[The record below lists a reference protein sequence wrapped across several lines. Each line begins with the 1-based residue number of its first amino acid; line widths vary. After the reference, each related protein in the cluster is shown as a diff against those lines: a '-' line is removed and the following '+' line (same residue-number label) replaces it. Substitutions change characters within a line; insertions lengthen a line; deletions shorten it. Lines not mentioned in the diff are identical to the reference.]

1 MHTKPRVLVLTTGGT
16 ITMIRNEEGFLS
28 PCAEAGILLERMPEL
43 RNLADL
49 DLVHLF
55 NVDSS
60 NVLPQNWVSIGEAIY
75 RRIDDYDGFVVTH
88 GTDTLCYTSAALSFF
103 LQEIPK
109 PIVVTGAQVPLDDIG
124 TDARSNLVNAV
135 RVATSEIAEVVVV
148 FGTQVIMGT
157 RAKKTSAFD
166 MQAITSVNTQP
177 LGNIGLSIKL
187 NRIARARGRRRA
199 LFQPFLN
206 ENVAMVHLYPGFKPD
221 ILNYLSGTHE
231 GVVLEGYGAGH
242 IPTEYRS
249 LVPAIRA
256 ATAKSIPVV
265 IGTQC
270 IIGSTQMELYDVGR
284 AALDAGA
291 IPAMDMTP
299 ETTLVKLM
307 WVLGQTGDL
316 ATVYSMMQKSF
327 VGELHRVP

>member
-1 MHTKPRVLVLTTGGT
+1 
-16 ITMIRNEEGFLS
+16 MIRNEAGLLS
-28 PCAEAGILLERMPEL
+28 PCPDAGILLERMPEL
-43 RNLADL
+43 RNLADI
-49 DLVHLF
+49 DLVRLS
-55 NVDSS
+55 NIDSS
-60 NVLPQNWVSIGEAIY
+60 NVVPRDWTRIGEAIY
-75 RRIDDYDGFVVTH
+75 GRIADYDGFVVTH

-109 PIVVTGAQVPLDDIG
+109 PIVVTGAQVPLDDVG
-124 TDARSNLVNAV
+124 TDARTNLVNAI
-135 RVATSEIAEVVVV
+135 RVAISEIAEVVVV
-148 FGTQVIMGT
+148 FGTQVIFGT

-166 MQAITSVNTQP
+166 MQAITSVNAQP
-177 LGNIGLSIKL
+177 LGNIGLSIRL
-187 NRIARARGRRRA
+187 NRIARTRGGRRA

-221 ILNYLSGTHE
+221 ILSYLSETHE
-231 GVVLEGYGAGH
+231 GVVIEGYGAGH
-242 IPTEYRS
+242 IPTENRS
-249 LVPAIRA
+249 LVPAIRE
-256 ATAKSIPVV
+256 ATAKNVPVV

-284 AALDAGA
+284 AALEAGA

-307 WVLGQTGDL
+307 WVLGQTKDL

-327 VGELHRVP
+327 VGELHQVP

>member
-1 MHTKPRVLVLTTGGT
+1 MHTKPKVLILTTGGT
-16 ITMIRNEEGFLS
+16 ITMIRNEAGFLS
-28 PCAEAGILLERMPEL
+28 PCHDAGILLDRMPEL

-49 DLVHLF
+49 DLLHVS

-60 NVLPQNWVSIGEAIY
+60 NILPQDWVRIGEPIY
-75 RRIDDYDGFVVTH
+75 RRMGDYDGFVVSH

-124 TDARSNLVNAV
+124 TDARTNLVNAV
-135 RVATSEIAEVVVV
+135 RVAVSDIAEVVVV
-148 FGTQVIMGT
+148 FGTQVIFGT

-187 NRIARARGRRRA
+187 NMAARTRGARKP

-206 ENVAMVHLYPGFKPD
+206 ENVAMAYLYPGFKPAV
-221 ILNYLSGTHE
+221 LEYLAENHDA
-231 GVVLEGYGAGH
+231 VVLEGYGAGH
-242 IPTEYRS
+242 IPTETRS

-256 ATAKSIPVV
+256 ATAKNVPVV

-284 AALDAGA
+284 AALEAGA

-307 WVLGQTGDL
+307 WVLGQATDL
-316 ATVYSMMQKSF
+316 ATVHSMMQKSF
-327 VGELHRVP
+327 VGELHRLP